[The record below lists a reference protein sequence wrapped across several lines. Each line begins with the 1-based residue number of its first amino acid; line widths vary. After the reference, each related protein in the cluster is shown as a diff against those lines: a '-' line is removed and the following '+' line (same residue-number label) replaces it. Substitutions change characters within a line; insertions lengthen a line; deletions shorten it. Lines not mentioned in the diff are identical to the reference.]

1 MNRAETIPHGL
12 APDNFE
18 QIWANLPFPAFVVD
32 PENCLRLSNSAG
44 EQMVKISAKI
54 LRNRSVE
61 SLFGETSVI
70 AETVAQARI
79 KSGSLMQYNVD
90 VALSGLHPVRC
101 NVHVGPV
108 GSDSG
113 DLLLIIQPTGVAQKM
128 SRSLTHMA
136 AARSVVAMSAMLAHE
151 LRNPLAGI
159 SGAAQL
165 LAMNGSDEDRELTD
179 LIEQET
185 KRIGKLIDKVEH
197 FGDDRPTQRSAVNI
211 HDVLDRAVRAAQAGF
226 AKHVAFSV
234 DYDPSLPDAAG
245 DADQLLQVFQN
256 LIKNAAEA
264 VDQTHGKIKLRT
276 SYNSGVKFAVAGRRT
291 ETLPLQIDITDNG
304 RGIPDT
310 LISEIFDP
318 FVTSKSNG
326 SGLGLPLVSK
336 IVMGHGG
343 LIDCDSIPGRTTFTL
358 RLPVWRTKKGIH

>member
-1 MNRAETIPHGL
+1 MTLPSIPSRNAGS
-12 APDNFE
+12 ANFE
-18 QIWANLPFPAFVVD
+18 QIWANLPFPAFVLNRGD
-32 PENCLRLSNSAG
+32 QLSQTNGAG

-54 LRNRSVE
+54 LRNRTVGSI
-61 SLFGETSVI
+61 FGEDSVI
-70 AETVAQARI
+70 ADTVAQARA

-90 VALSGLHPVRC
+90 VALTDLQPARC
-101 NVHVGPV
+101 NVHVGPL
-108 GSDSG
+108 GADTD

-165 LAMNGSDEDRELTD
+165 LAMNASDEDRELTE
-179 LIEQET
+179 LIQEET
-185 KRIGKLIDKVEH
+185 RRIGKLIDRVEH
-197 FGDDRPTQRSAVNI
+197 FGDDRPTQRSSVNI

-226 AKHVAFSV
+226 ASHVKFTV

-245 DADQLLQVFQN
+245 DSDQLLQVFQN

-264 VDQTHGKIKLRT
+264 MDGAHGKIKLRT
-276 SYNSGVKFAVAGRRT
+276 SYNSGVKFAVAGKRT
-291 ETLPLQIDITDNG
+291 ENLPLQIDITDNG
-304 RGIPDT
+304 HGIPDS

-336 IVMGHGG
+336 IITGHGG
-343 LIDCDSIPGRTTFTL
+343 LIDCDSTPGRTTFTL
-358 RLPVWRTKKGIH
+358 RLPVWQENMGLL